1 MNHTPNGSYAT
12 VCEGKKYAEMI
23 RQQGGEAA
31 ARQWAALERELA
43 PLGQGA
49 ALFPA
54 AVLRF
59 DPGQRLQHLLHLRVF
74 QAATSIL

>member
-1 MNHTPNGSYAT
+1 MTSSWWLQWMNHTPNGSYAT
-12 VCEGKKYAEMI
+12 VCDGRKYAEMI
-23 RQQGGEAA
+23 REQGGENA

-59 DPGQRLQHLLHLRVF
+59 DPGQCQ
-74 QAATSIL
+74 